1 MRSTINNNTIIAT
14 IDGQL
19 NISESRKL
27 GFLTDVVLNASNMKQ
42 YPAHK
47 LILSIA
53 SDYFRALF
61 TGRFTQVTEV
71 DLTEFEAQT
80 VELYLNMIYG
90 ERIVLHDW

>member
-1 MRSTINNNTIIAT
+1 MVSLIFLNHVSSDFFPDVTI
-14 IDGQL
+14 
-19 NISESRKL
+19 
-27 GFLTDVVLNASNMKQ
+27 NASNMKQ

-53 SDYFRALF
+53 SDYFKALF

-71 DLTEFEAQT
+71 NLTEFEPQT
-80 VELYLNMIYG
+80 VELYLDMIYG